1 MADIDIRRPHTL
13 DEDEARNLANQ
24 VASELGGT
32 LGLSH
37 DWRGDELHFDGMGV
51 KGHIH
56 VQDSEVHVRVRL
68 GLLTSPLKGSIEQ
81 GIHSQLDKLLREA

>member
-13 DEDEARNLANQ
+13 DRHEARDLANQ
-24 VASELGGT
+24 VAVELGDS

-51 KGHIH
+51 KGHID
-56 VQDSEVHVRVRL
+56 VQEGEVRVRVRL

-81 GIHSQLDKLLREA
+81 GIRAQLDRLLQA

>member
-13 DEDEARNLANQ
+13 DHEQARDLANR
-24 VASELGGT
+24 VAGELGGS

-37 DWRGDELHFDGMGV
+37 DWRGDQLHFDGMGV
-51 KGHIH
+51 KGHID

-68 GLLTSPLKGSIEQ
+68 GLLTSPLKGSIER
-81 GIHSQLDKLLREA
+81 GIHEQLDRLLDA